1 MKIFEYGEK
10 EIEYLKKKDKKLSE
24 AIDRIGKI
32 ERRVIS
38 DLFEAL
44 VSSIV
49 SQQISN
55 KAADTVWKRLIVLI
69 GEIKPET
76 IIAEDVNNIQKC
88 GMSFRKASYIKNI
101 AESVYSG
108 VLNIDQLKHMSDQE
122 VINKLISLNGI
133 GVWTAEMLMIFSME
147 RPDIVSWGD
156 LAIKRGICRLYNHK
170 ELTKTQFER
179 YKKRYSPYGSVA
191 SLYLW
196 ALSTET
202 MEE

>member
-1 MKIFEYGEK
+1 MKIFKYGEK
-10 EIEYLKKKDKKLSE
+10 EIDYLKRKDKKLSE

-32 ERRVIS
+32 ERRVIP

-44 VSSIV
+44 VNSIV

-55 KAADTVWKRLIVLI
+55 KAAETVWKRLINLL

-76 IIAEDVNNIQKC
+76 IMDAGINSIQKC
-88 GMSFRKASYIKNI
+88 GMTYRKASYIKDI
-101 AESVYSG
+101 AESVCSG
-108 VLNIDQLKHMSDQE
+108 ELNIDELNDLSDDE
-122 VINKLISLNGI
+122 VIKKLISLNGI

-156 LAIKRGICRLYNHK
+156 LAIRRGICMLYNHE

-196 ALSTET
+196 ALSTEIT
-202 MEE
+202 

>member
-10 EIEYLKKKDKKLSE
+10 EINYLKKKDKRLYE

-32 ERRVIS
+32 ERKVTP

-44 VSSIV
+44 ISSIV

-55 KAADTVWKRLIVLI
+55 KAADTVWSRLIDLI
-69 GEIKPET
+69 GEIRPET

-108 VLNIDQLKHMSDQE
+108 VLNIDELKYMSDQE
-122 VINKLISLNGI
+122 VIKKLTSLNGI

-147 RPDIVSWGD
+147 RPDIISWGD

-196 ALSTET
+196 ALSAET
-202 MEE
+202 IE

>member
-10 EIEYLKKKDKKLSE
+10 EINYLKKKDKRLSE
-24 AIDRIGKI
+24 AIERIGKI
-32 ERRVIS
+32 ERRVIP
-38 DLFEAL
+38 DLFEAS

-55 KAADTVWKRLIVLI
+55 KAADTVWKRFIDLI
-69 GEIKPET
+69 GEIRSET

-108 VLNIDQLKHMSDQE
+108 ELNIDELNYMSDEE
-122 VINKLISLNGI
+122 VIKKLTSLNGI

-156 LAIKRGICRLYNHK
+156 LAIKRGMCRLYNHK

-196 ALSTET
+196 ALSAET
-202 MEE
+202 ME

>member
-10 EIEYLKKKDKKLSE
+10 EINYLKKKDKKLSE

-32 ERRVIS
+32 ERRVIP

-44 VSSIV
+44 ISSIV

-55 KAADTVWKRLIVLI
+55 KAAETVWNRLVHLI
-69 GEIKPET
+69 NDIRPES
-76 IIAEDVNNIQKC
+76 IIAEDINNIQKC

-101 AESVYSG
+101 AECVYSG
-108 VLNIDQLKHMSDQE
+108 ELSIDELYHLSDDE
-122 VINKLISLNGI
+122 VIKKLTALNGI
-133 GVWTAEMLMIFSME
+133 GIWTAEMLMIFSME

-156 LAIKRGICRLYNHK
+156 LAIKRGLCRLYNHK

-196 ALSTET
+196 ALSTE
-202 MEE
+202 MI